1 MIGGKILGGLAVLFC
16 VAASATFAFEF
27 GWLRGS
33 SSVHQ
38 WTYALAA
45 VALDL
50 LKPALPVMAAAAL
63 ATVPRQWA
71 KVGWCWTGFG
81 LLTSLSLLCAFGMTA
96 TQLAEKVAEKF
107 AITSQE
113 SNRASVLD
121 ELRRQRRS
129 LPSYM
134 PLSDGGVITAQKV
147 ADTAAAQR
155 LAECDASRGGR
166 GAHCRD
172 READERLALA
182 ALAKAQTDKA
192 ITDQA
197 AALDAKIAAAEGA
210 LSQVDMR
217 AAHREADPQSAALAS
232 LTGYD
237 QTKVAAILQIVLAVA
252 VEFGS
257 GVGFWLVFG
266 HGPRR
271 RHEDDVPMFAADSD

>member
-1 MIGGKILGGLAVLFC
+1 M
-16 VAASATFAFEF
+16 
-27 GWLRGS
+27 
-33 SSVHQ
+33 
-38 WTYALAA
+38 
-45 VALDL
+45 
-50 LKPALPVMAAAAL
+50 
-63 ATVPRQWA
+63 
-71 KVGWCWTGFG
+71 
-81 LLTSLSLLCAFGMTA
+81 
-96 TQLAEKVAEKF
+96 
-107 AITSQE
+107 
-113 SNRASVLD
+113 LD

-271 RHEDDVPMFAADSD
+271 RHEDDVPMFAADFTRTALVLAKTARSEDLIETPGDIIERFFLEVIRPTVGKRASSAAVSAAYEAWCRDRGFEPVSSSMFGRLAPWRKARIGGYVWYLDAVIADAYDVGLASPTSVKSATPRLGPMVRTIN